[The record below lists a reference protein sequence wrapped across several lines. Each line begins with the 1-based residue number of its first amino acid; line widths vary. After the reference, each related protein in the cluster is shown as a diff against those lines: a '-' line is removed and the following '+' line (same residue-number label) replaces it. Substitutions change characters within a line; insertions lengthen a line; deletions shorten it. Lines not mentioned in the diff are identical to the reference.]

1 MKKICFLSA
10 IIALPLLYSCDK
22 QEDRDRLTFVQWS
35 GRPKHKNINDIIPI
49 NIQAKGDTMTFHGD
63 NSAIF
68 MEQSPYNIGVDS
80 IKLYNKWLNPNSRDC
95 DTAYCKSITTILY
108 RNKASKT
115 CEIKFMAKPN
125 LTTSKISSHIRLAVF
140 PMTSVTFVIT
150 QEPMQSTEGKQ

>member
-68 MEQSPYNIGVDS
+68 MEQSPYNGS
-80 IKLYNKWLNPNSRDC
+80 ILLS
-95 DTAYCKSITTILY
+95 STISGSTPIHATVI
-108 RNKASKT
+108 RHIAKASRQSYIG
-115 CEIKFMAKPN
+115 IKQVKHVRLN
-125 LTTSKISSHIRLAVF
+125 LWQSPTSRLQKLVL
-140 PMTSVTFVIT
+140 T
-150 QEPMQSTEGKQ
+150 